1 MLSSFRISVPLCQP
15 EIDHVYYVLLFPMT
29 NQEVIR
35 FHVSVNKMI
44 VMEKFEALYHLVCK
58 HHGCLNC
65 EFSFAVV
72 EEILQA
78 WTQKVHNHG
87 IVISFNTKPMDRGY
101 SSYIKKYNC

>member
-1 MLSSFRISVPLCQP
+1 
-15 EIDHVYYVLLFPMT
+15 MT

-35 FHVSVNKMI
+35 LHVSVNKMI
-44 VMEKFEALYHLVCK
+44 VMEKFEALYHLVRK
-58 HHGCLNC
+58 HHGGLYS

-87 IVISFNTKPMDRGY
+87 IVIPFNPKPMDRRY
-101 SSYIKKYNC
+101 SSASVQYFVYLGFSP